1 MQVSVDKALKKGRLI
16 LVLMF
21 VISIVILTIALLTLG
36 KYSIAVFLILF
47 FSAMPIGAL
56 VAAYLLNKW
65 KYWAF
70 ENVRNV
76 HELKQRAIEDR
87 LITEKDKFFTKIE
100 NSMQNDVDL
109 WNIKQKF
116 LQDDIF
122 TDDLSVAKETYVYH
136 SRFLSVFFLLIA
148 LFLAVGLVFTQTN
161 NFLYSGISA
170 IIVVVVFVFINKEK
184 WNRSE
189 PLILI
194 DDKGIKTASTGFT
207 EWKDIRNEK
216 VNVVGLGKYTKF
228 YLVYDTPKGQE
239 SVSLSGT
246 TIGKSRMNKLLIL
259 YRNRN
264 LNRTQN

>member
-148 LFLAVGLVFTQTN
+148 LFLIVGLVFTQTN

-259 YRNRN
+259 YRNKN

>member
-1 MQVSVDKALKKGRLI
+1 MQVSVDDALRKGRLI

-21 VISIVILTIALLTLG
+21 VIWIAIMTVALLTLG
-36 KYSIAVFLILF
+36 KYSVAVFLILF

-56 VAAYLLNKW
+56 VAAFLLNKW

-100 NSMQNDVDL
+100 NSTQNDVEL

-116 LQDDIF
+116 LQDDVF
-122 TDDLSVAKETYVYH
+122 LDDISVAKETYVYH
-136 SRFLSVFFLLIA
+136 SRFLIVFFLFIA
-148 LFLAVGLVFTQTN
+148 LFLVVGLVFTQTD

-170 IIVVVVFVFINKEK
+170 LIVVIIFVFINKEK

-194 DDKGIKTASTGFT
+194 DDRGIKTASTGFT
-207 EWKDIRNEK
+207 EWKNIKNEK
-216 VNVVGLGKYTKF
+216 INVVGSGKYTKF

-239 SVSLSGT
+239 SVSLTGT
-246 TIGKSRMNKLLIL
+246 NIGKARMNKLLIL